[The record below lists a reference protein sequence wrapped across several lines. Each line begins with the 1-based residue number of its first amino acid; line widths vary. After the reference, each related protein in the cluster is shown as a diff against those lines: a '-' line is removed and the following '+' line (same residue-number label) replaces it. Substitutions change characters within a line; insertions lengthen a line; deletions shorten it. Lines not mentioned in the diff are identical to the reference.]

1 MRTNH
6 IKQALREGRATFGC
20 WLSLGDLCATRVLAR
35 VGFDWLTVDLE
46 HAPIDWSQAAMLFA
60 AIADAGCAPIAR
72 VPQGTGD
79 YIKRVLDAGAWGIVV
94 PMVNTVEQAEVAIR
108 AAKYPPLGNRSLGG
122 TMHAMNFDATSAE
135 YYRHAN
141 DEIIVILQ
149 TESTE
154 GVENADQI
162 YQLPGI
168 DVAFVGP
175 ADLRAQMRRPDGS
188 EATDEEYEK
197 LIAHVVDAGKRA
209 GIATG
214 MLCFD
219 PASALARAEQGMQ
232 LLGVGSDAR
241 MMTAKAQE
249 FVAALGIQ
257 QPGAGAGGKAKRAP
271 DVGDR

>member
-6 IKQALREGRATFGC
+6 VKQALREGRATFGC
-20 WLSLGDLCATRVLAR
+20 WFSLGDLCATRVLAR

-72 VPQGTGD
+72 VPQGTSD

-135 YYRHAN
+135 YYGRAN
-141 DEIIVILQ
+141 DEIMVILQ
-149 TESTE
+149 TESPE
-154 GVENADQI
+154 GVENANRI
-162 YQLPGI
+162 YRLPGI

-175 ADLRAQMRRPDGS
+175 ADLRAQMRLPDGS
-188 EATDEEYEK
+188 EASDEEYEK
-197 LIAHVVDAGKRA
+197 LIAQVVDAGKRA

-219 PASALARAEQGMQ
+219 PASALARAEQGMRF
-232 LLGVGSDAR
+232 LGVGSDAR

-257 QPGAGAGGKAKRAP
+257 PRGPRVPGAKQSVP
-271 DVGDR
+271 QL